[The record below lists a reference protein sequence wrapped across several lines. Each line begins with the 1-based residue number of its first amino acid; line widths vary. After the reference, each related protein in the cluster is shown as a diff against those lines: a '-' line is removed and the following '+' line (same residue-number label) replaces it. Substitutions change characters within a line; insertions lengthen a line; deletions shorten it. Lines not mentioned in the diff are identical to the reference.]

1 LKVYPRREADL
12 QVHALVT
19 PAVGLPVQLERDQ
32 HAGVHGEWA
41 EQLAVVVG
49 DAEGELVDL
58 EKRPLGLIYAV

>member
-1 LKVYPRREADL
+1 M
-12 QVHALVT
+12 
-19 PAVGLPVQLERDQ
+19 
-32 HAGVHGEWA
+32 A